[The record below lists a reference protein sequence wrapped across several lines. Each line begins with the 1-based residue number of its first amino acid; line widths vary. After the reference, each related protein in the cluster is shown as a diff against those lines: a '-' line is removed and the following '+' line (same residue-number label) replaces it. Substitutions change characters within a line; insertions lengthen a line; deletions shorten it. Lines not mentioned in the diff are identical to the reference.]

1 VAGNNLKKLMGDN
14 VFETGIMKHD
24 CAALISIIEKIEQA
38 FFSRDKSDTEEAS
51 FKMFTLPNLER
62 AIQTF
67 RNVFAAECRQAST
80 YNVDKVGIYSTNSLI
95 DSASAGFM
103 YEVLCNLSDT
113 AIAEY
118 DASAKCLAFR
128 LPTAAGFHMMR
139 AIEFVLVPYVQIF
152 SGRNFSS
159 LNTNWGSYVAHL
171 ESVLKGAARR
181 KPKVQNVDLIRQLK
195 NNYRNPVMHA
205 DMVLTEEEA
214 RDIFAMGGVVI
225 SALAREKGS
234 HKTPGLLVSSSV

>member
-1 VAGNNLKKLMGDN
+1 MN
-14 VFETGIMKHD
+14 
-24 CAALISIIEKIEQA
+24 
-38 FFSRDKSDTEEAS
+38 
-51 FKMFTLPNLER
+51 
-62 AIQTF
+62 
-67 RNVFAAECRQAST
+67 
-80 YNVDKVGIYSTNSLI
+80 
-95 DSASAGFM
+95 
-103 YEVLCNLSDT
+103 EVLCNLSDT

-171 ESVLKGAARR
+171 KSVLKGAARR

-214 RDIFAMGGVVI
+214 RYFCFGRGRDKRLRWRKRFTQNAGLACFLFCVI
-225 SALAREKGS
+225 RSY
-234 HKTPGLLVSSSV
+234 T